1 MQECS
6 EARYDEMLGIL
17 PPVLMLRKGFL
28 VGEPFDHRLCKVTN
42 VTIPEFKGLRRG
54 EYPMTKKVFR
64 KVRASSFGRPT
75 CSMRPATCPAARNG
89 KMSGLR
95 LATIAVPGHI
105 MLAPTTF
112 ENPSQVRRCAPNAN
126 RATTSWP
133 VCLIIS
139 GGCYTERTPTIFF
152 DWGSTIRI

>member
-75 CSMRPATCPAARNG
+75 KFYEAGNMPCGEEWQDVWSATCDDRCPRTHHAR
-89 KMSGLR
+89 
-95 LATIAVPGHI
+95 PHHI
-105 MLAPTTF
+105 
-112 ENPSQVRRCAPNAN
+112 
-126 RATTSWP
+126 
-133 VCLIIS
+133 
-139 GGCYTERTPTIFF
+139 
-152 DWGSTIRI
+152 